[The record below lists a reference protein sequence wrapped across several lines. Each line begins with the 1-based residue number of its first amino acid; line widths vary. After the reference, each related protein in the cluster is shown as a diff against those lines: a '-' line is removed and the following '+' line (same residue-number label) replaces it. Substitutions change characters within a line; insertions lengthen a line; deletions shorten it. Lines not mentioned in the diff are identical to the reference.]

1 MNKKKLGKIIAV
13 VGAPRSGKSFLAELI
28 AEYYGG
34 ELFLEGEEADFP
46 KRIKEDIEK
55 NIRPL
60 ERIMWFRNK
69 LVNEYLTALKYKR
82 DGKIVVLDAFWFS
95 YQLFIDVLTE
105 GFENDVMHEMA
116 ENDKKMLSY
125 PDIVVFLSVNEETIR
140 KFIALGKR
148 QFDRSDEYIIN
159 QALPVNELHQEF
171 FAKNKNIPGKVITV
185 QRDEMDFAKK
195 EDFDKLINLIEE

>member
-1 MNKKKLGKIIAV
+1 MNKKNTGKIIAV

-28 AEYYGG
+28 AKHYEG

-69 LVNEYLTALKYKR
+69 LVNEYLSALKYKK

-105 GFENDVMHEMA
+105 GFENDIMHEVA
-116 ENDKKMLSY
+116 QNDRKLLSY
-125 PDIVVFLSVNEETIR
+125 PDIIVFLSVNEETIR
-140 KFIALGKR
+140 KFVTLGGR
-148 QFDRSDEYIIN
+148 QFDKSDEYIIN
-159 QALPVNELHQEF
+159 QALPVNKLHHEF
-171 FAKNKNIPGKVITV
+171 FAKNKNIQGKIITV
-185 QRDEMDFAKK
+185 QRDEMDFARK
-195 EDFDKLINLIEE
+195 EDFDKLINLIEA